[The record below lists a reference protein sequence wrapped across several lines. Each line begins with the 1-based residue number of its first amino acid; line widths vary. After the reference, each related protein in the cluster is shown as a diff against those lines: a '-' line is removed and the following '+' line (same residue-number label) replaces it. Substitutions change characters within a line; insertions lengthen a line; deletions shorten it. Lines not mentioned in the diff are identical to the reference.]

1 MKSDLSKNS
10 APLEQNIGLLDY
22 VRGDGG
28 KFKFFKLQKREKRKG
43 EGREYLIHTEL
54 ICTIFSTSNSQ

>member
-1 MKSDLSKNS
+1 MAYRDKP
-10 APLEQNIGLLDY
+10 PLPSFISRFRLLDY

-28 KFKFFKLQKREKRKG
+28 EFKFFKLQKREKRKG